1 MVKPDETKVKNYQET
16 IQKKLAECTTDE
28 EREAYKQYCIAE
40 CRKWDLDVN
49 YHKAVENV
57 FGYSHI
63 WKRTSAVIEDVPF

>member
-28 EREAYKQYCIAE
+28 EREAYKQYCISE
-40 CRKWDLDVN
+40 CRNWDLDVN

-57 FGYSHI
+57 FGYKHI
-63 WKRTSAVIEDVPF
+63 RTVEPIEDVPF

>member
-1 MVKPDETKVKNYQET
+1 MVKPDETKVKNYQEN

-28 EREAYKQYCIAE
+28 EKEAYKQYCIAE

-57 FGYSHI
+57 FGYIHI
-63 WKRTSAVIEDVPF
+63 WKGTPVVVDVPF